1 MIEKSLSYMLLLMI
15 PEQVLDWHYCSY
27 CFCILFNFLFLGSL
41 FFVLSFLPWN
51 SLWLVE
57 EVLTLLCLNH
67 LLILMRD
74 V

>member
-1 MIEKSLSYMLLLMI
+1 VIEKSLSYMLLLMI

-27 CFCILFNFLFLGSL
+27 CFCVLFHFLFLGSL
-41 FFVLSFLPWN
+41 FFVLSFLLWN

-67 LLILMRD
+67 EN
-74 V
+74 